1 MWLLKS
7 LVESIVFLPVT
18 VNDVIVLCANVVRTI
33 GALFKYLQITYL
45 ANQWGFLI
53 SIWCTIMCR
62 SFVEE
67 ITQYR
72 YWLKISEYFLTRVS
86 FTENIYRRINNSGPI
101 VVVEANWIKTA
112 FSRYNSSHYYLR
124 EGAFKCRAHSTK
136 PPLNLLALVP
146 CTNIGLLILL
156 LLRPFRPSRIISA
169 HLSLSISSYKNIKTK
184 VTLGN
189 YTHAAYIA
197 TTDILLLLLRLLQA
211 AICIIVFVL
220 LVFNLRKDR
229 IQC

>member
-45 ANQWGFLI
+45 ANQWGFLM
-53 SIWCTIMCR
+53 SIRCTIMYC
-62 SFVEE
+62 SFVKE

-72 YWLKISEYFLTRVS
+72 YWLKIFEYFLTRVS

-101 VVVEANWIKTA
+101 VVVEANWTKTA
-112 FSRYNSSHYYLR
+112 FLRYNSSHYYLR
-124 EGAFKCRAHSTK
+124 EGAFNCRAHSTTPP
-136 PPLNLLALVP
+136 PPLNLLALVL

-156 LLRPFRPSRIISA
+156 LLRPVRPSRIISA

-184 VTLGN
+184 TTLGN
-189 YTHAAYIA
+189 YTHTAYIA
-197 TTDILLLLLRLLQA
+197 TTDTLLLLLRLY
-211 AICIIVFVL
+211 F
-220 LVFNLRKDR
+220 
-229 IQC
+229 